1 MPVFVYI
8 EPTGEMVY
16 NEKYVKGFR
25 KEKQKMKKKKTLV
38 ILGILA
44 ILLAFGLP
52 RLHIQSVSDYQ
63 KEQKEL
69 AAGLE
74 MKTGDFIEESSDK
87 GEVSS
92 GELGGDLT
100 ESSGEMMPQ
109 ENISSEKDIFKKEKT
124 NKESLTAET
133 KKSTTENQNTQNTSN
148 ESQNQKNRVKNKKNN
163 SSAKK
168 KQVSSKESQKG
179 TPNSE
184 KAKDASNS
192 KKEEKTITCSLEII
206 CHQLVKN
213 KGNVDKSIEKYIPA
227 NGEILSKVTVKMKA
241 GATAY
246 DLLSTV
252 CKASGVALDAE
263 YTPVY
268 GTYYVRGIGHIYEK
282 QAGKRSGW
290 IYKINGVSPN
300 VGASDYKLSDGDIC
314 SWSFTCDGKSS

>member
-1 MPVFVYI
+1 
-8 EPTGEMVY
+8 
-16 NEKYVKGFR
+16 
-25 KEKQKMKKKKTLV
+25 MKKKKV
-38 ILGILA
+38 IALIGFLA
-44 ILLAFGLP
+44 VLLAFGLP

-74 MKTGDFIEESSDK
+74 MKPENPIEEFSNK

-92 GELGGDLT
+92 GGLRGDMT
-100 ESSGEMMPQ
+100 ESSGKMIPQ
-109 ENISSEKDIFKKEKT
+109 ENSSSENHISKKEKT
-124 NKESLTAET
+124 KKTTT
-133 KKSTTENQNTQNTSN
+133 KNQDTQNSSK
-148 ESQNQKNRVKNKKNN
+148 ESQNHNTKKKNH

-168 KQVSSKESQKG
+168 KQISSKAVHKE
-179 TPNSE
+179 TP
-184 KAKDASNS
+184 KPTKTKDTSHS
-192 KKEEKTITCSLEII
+192 KKEEKTITCSLEIT

-213 KGNVDKSIEKYIPA
+213 KESAGTSIEKYIPA
-227 NGEILSKVTVKMKA
+227 NGEILSKVTVKIKA

-252 CKASGVALDAE
+252 CKASEVALDAE
-263 YTPVY
+263 YTPIY

-314 SWSFTCDGKSS
+314 SWCFTCDGKSS

>member
-1 MPVFVYI
+1 
-8 EPTGEMVY
+8 
-16 NEKYVKGFR
+16 
-25 KEKQKMKKKKTLV
+25 MKKKKTLI

-69 AAGLE
+69 AASLE
-74 MKTGDFIEESSDK
+74 MKTEASGETGEASSEELSGDVTDSSGGNISEESILSGK
-87 GEVSS
+87 EVS
-92 GELGGDLT
+92 
-100 ESSGEMMPQ
+100 
-109 ENISSEKDIFKKEKT
+109 NREKT
-124 NKESLTAET
+124 NKEFQTAET
-133 KKSTTENQNTQNTSN
+133 KKSTKENQETKKTSK
-148 ESQNQKNRVKNKKNN
+148 ESQNQKNSVKNQKNN

-168 KQVSSKESQKG
+168 KQVSSKKSRKE
-179 TPNSE
+179 TP
-184 KAKDASNS
+184 KPAKTKDTSHS
-192 KKEEKTITCSLEII
+192 KKEEETITCSLEIT

-213 KGNVDKSIEKYIPA
+213 KESAEKSIEKYIPA
-227 NGEILSKVTVKMKA
+227 NGEILSKVTVKIKA

-314 SWSFTCDGKSS
+314 SWCFTCDGKSS

>member
-1 MPVFVYI
+1 
-8 EPTGEMVY
+8 
-16 NEKYVKGFR
+16 
-25 KEKQKMKKKKTLV
+25 MKKKKV
-38 ILGILA
+38 IALIGFLA
-44 ILLAFGLP
+44 VLLAFGLP

-69 AAGLE
+69 AADLE
-74 MKTGDFIEESSDK
+74 MKPENPIEEFS
-87 GEVSS
+87 
-92 GELGGDLT
+92 
-100 ESSGEMMPQ
+100 
-109 ENISSEKDIFKKEKT
+109 KKEK
-124 NKESLTAET
+124 T
-133 KKSTTENQNTQNTSN
+133 KKSTTENQDTQNSSK
-148 ESQNQKNRVKNKKNN
+148 ESQNHNTKKKNH

-168 KQVSSKESQKG
+168 KQVSSKATHKE
-179 TPNSE
+179 TP
-184 KAKDASNS
+184 KAAHKETPKPTHKETPKPTKTKDTSHS
-192 KKEEKTITCSLEII
+192 KKEEQTITCSLEIT

-213 KGNVDKSIEKYIPA
+213 KESAGESIEKYIPA
-227 NGEILSKVTVKMKA
+227 NGEILSKVTVKIKA

-252 CKASGVALDAE
+252 CKASEVALDAE

-314 SWSFTCDGKSS
+314 SWCFTCDGKSS